1 MLTKWNKL
9 LNTDCHVYALG
20 DNFVYP
26 IMRNATTSLRTVT
39 GLKYTNNEIK
49 KCQNIIVFLREPVD
63 RFISGINQYC
73 LQNKTDLYQTYNL
86 VQDGKLVDRHFSPQW
101 IWLLHLSKYHKGMI
115 SLKSLDD
122 VGAYCKEHLHKLKNK
137 IIDIEPPDQFI
148 TADKELVK
156 HIGQNIDLRVLV
168 RKCKNVLS

>member
-1 MLTKWNKL
+1 MLTWWNKL
-9 LNTDCHVYALG
+9 LHTDCKVFAIG

-26 IMRNATTSLRTVT
+26 IMRNGSSSLRAVADK
-39 GLKYTNNEIK
+39 KYTNNEIM
-49 KCQNIIVFLREPVD
+49 KCQNIIVFIREPAS
-63 RFISGINQYC
+63 RFISGINEYSRK
-73 LQNKTDLYQTYNL
+73 NKADLYQTYNL
-86 VQDGKLVDRHFSPQW
+86 VKDGKLVDRHFSPQW
-101 IWLLHLSKYHKGMI
+101 IWLLHLSKYYKGMI

-122 VGAYCKEHLHKLKNK
+122 VGAYCKEHLHKSKNK
-137 IIDIEPPDQFI
+137 ITDIEPPARFI